1 MEINRSVMAWAN
13 KTCKIKFA
21 LVMSVK
27 NLVEEKNS
35 GSDFLASSPIAMPM
49 GQMPVLEVDG
59 KRVHQSL
66 AMCRYVAKQINLAGD
81 NPLEA
86 LQIDAIVDTINDFRL
101 KIAIVAYEPDDMVK
115 EKKMITLN
123 SEVIPFYLTKL
134 NVIAKENNGHLV
146 LGKPT
151 WADVYFAGILDYLNY
166 LTKTNLLEN
175 FPNLQ
180 EVVNKVLDNENIKA
194 YIAKRPITET
204 TFHRTSVSQRC
215 LSTYTCKDG
224 VGTILLDNEKTRN
237 SLSLDM
243 MASIHG
249 HIASNQHNTEL
260 RCIVL
265 AAQGRV
271 FSAGHNLKELTAENG
286 PDRHKQVFHKC
297 SELIDAIRLAPVP
310 IIAKVDGLAAA
321 AGCQLVASCD
331 MAVCSDTSTFST
343 PGASFGIFCSTP
355 GIAVVRAIPRMRA
368 AYMLFTGLPITAK
381 EALEA
386 GLVSKIVPKTQLDEE
401 VDNICKAI
409 ASKSRA
415 VIALGKTFFY
425 KQIALDVSTAYEL
438 GEQIMVDNL
447 ATIDGRE
454 GIKSFVEKRPPRWS
468 HKD

>member
-1 MEINRSVMAWAN
+1 
-13 KTCKIKFA
+13 
-21 LVMSVK
+21 
-27 NLVEEKNS
+27 
-35 GSDFLASSPIAMPM
+35 
-49 GQMPVLEVDG
+49 
-59 KRVHQSL
+59 
-66 AMCRYVAKQINLAGD
+66 
-81 NPLEA
+81 
-86 LQIDAIVDTINDFRL
+86 
-101 KIAIVAYEPDDMVK
+101 
-115 EKKMITLN
+115 MITRLGR
-123 SEVIPFYLTKL
+123 VLTQ
-134 NVIAKENNGHLV
+134 
-146 LGKPT
+146 
-151 WADVYFAGILDYLNY
+151 F
-166 LTKTNLLEN
+166 
-175 FPNLQ
+175 
-180 EVVNKVLDNENIKA
+180 
-194 YIAKRPITET
+194 R
-204 TFHRTSVSQRC
+204 RTGVPQKY

-243 MASIHG
+243 MDSIHG
-249 HIASNQHNTEL
+249 HIVSNQDDTEL

-265 AAQGRV
+265 AARGHV
-271 FSAGHNLKELTAENG
+271 FSAGHNLKELTAEHG
-286 PDRHKQVFHKC
+286 SDRHKQVFHKC

-310 IIAKVDGLAAA
+310 VIAKVDGLAAA

-368 AYMLFTGLPITAK
+368 AYMLFTGLPISAA

-401 VDNICKAI
+401 LAKMCKAI

-447 ATIDGRE
+447 STIDGRE

-468 HKD
+468 HKE